1 MRREFLLSTLL
12 GATAISMSIAQYPNH
27 HSNYFLY
34 VGAYGKGIQAYR
46 FDPAGVKF
54 EPLGLVGEIK
64 NPSFLASDPRHRYL
78 YAVSELEGNEDG
90 GVGAFRI
97 DRKSG
102 HLTLLNRQ
110 SSGGVAP
117 CHLAVDHTSKVVMA
131 ANYGTGSVPVFP
143 IESDGKLGAR
153 SALLTAEGS
162 GVDPKRQEGPH
173 AHEVVISKDNKFVYV
188 PDLGL
193 DQIRIYQLDAASG
206 NVTPHNPAFAKE
218 QGGLGPR
225 HIVFSSDERFAYVI
239 NELKSVV
246 TVFKHDPANA
256 SFQQIQ
262 MVSSLGEGKEAD
274 GAAEILMD
282 RTGQFLYASN
292 RDVTGHG
299 VGTIAVFAVDKNNG
313 TLKQVQLAESGGTFP
328 RGVEFDPTGKFL
340 LVGDQKA
347 NYFVLFQIDPG
358 TGKLTPT
365 GQKLQTPSPVGFL
378 FVPAE

>member
-1 MRREFLLSTLL
+1 MRVVFLLSTVL
-12 GATAISMSIAQYPNH
+12 GATAIFMSANQPANH
-27 HSNYFLY
+27 HSKYLLY
-34 VGAYGKGIQAYR
+34 VGAYGKGIEAYR
-46 FDPAGVKF
+46 FDSENAKF
-54 EPLGLVGEIK
+54 EPLGLVGEIQ
-64 NPSFLASDPRHRYL
+64 NPSFLASDPQNRFL
-78 YAVSELEGNEDG
+78 YAVSELEGNKDG

-102 HLTLLNRQ
+102 HLTPLNHQ

-117 CHLAVDHTSKVVMA
+117 CHLAVDHASKVLMA

-143 IESDGKLGAR
+143 LEADGRLGAR
-153 SALLTAEGS
+153 SALLTAKGS
-162 GVDPKRQEGPH
+162 SADPERQAGPH
-173 AHEVVISKDNKFVYV
+173 AHEIVISKDDRFVYV

-193 DQIRIYQLDAASG
+193 DQIRIYQLDAVSG
-206 NVTPHNPAFAKE
+206 NVTPHDPPFAKE
-218 QGGLGPR
+218 EPGLGPR

-246 TVFKHDPANA
+246 AVFKHDPANA

-262 MVSSLGEGKEAD
+262 AISSLGDDKEAD
-274 GAAEILMD
+274 GAAEILID
-282 RTGQFLYASN
+282 RAGKFLYASN

-299 VGTIAVFAVDKNNG
+299 TGTIGVFAIDGTNG
-313 TLKQVQLAESGGTFP
+313 TLKHVQIAQSGGTFP

-347 NYFVLFQIDPG
+347 NYFVLFQVDPA

>member
-1 MRREFLLSTLL
+1 MRREFLLSTVLSATFLL
-12 GATAISMSIAQYPNH
+12 MAANQ
-27 HSNYFLY
+27 HSNYRSKYFLY
-34 VGAYGKGIQAYR
+34 VGVYGKGIQAYR
-46 FDPAGVKF
+46 FDPASVKF
-54 EPLGLVGEIK
+54 EPLGLVGEIQ
-64 NPSFLASDPRHRYL
+64 NPSFLASDPQQRYL
-78 YAVSELEGNEDG
+78 YAVSELEGNREG

-102 HLTLLNRQ
+102 HLTPLNQQ

-117 CHLAVDHTSKVVMA
+117 CHLAVDHTSKLLMA
-131 ANYGTGSVPVFP
+131 ANYGTGSVPLFP
-143 IESDGKLGAR
+143 IEADGKLGAR
-153 SALLTAEGS
+153 SALLTAQGS
-162 GVDPKRQEGPH
+162 SADPKRQEGPH
-173 AHEVVISKDNKFVYV
+173 AHEIVISKDNRFVYV

-193 DQIRIYQLDAASG
+193 DEIRIYQLDAASG
-206 NVTPHNPAFAKE
+206 NVTPHDPAFVKE

-225 HIVFSSDERFAYVI
+225 HLAFSSNERFAYVI
-239 NELKSVV
+239 NELKSVI

-262 MVSSLGEGKEAD
+262 MISSLGEGKEAD
-274 GAAEILMD
+274 GAAEILID

-292 RDVTGHG
+292 RDVTGQG
-299 VGTIAVFAVDKNNG
+299 TGTIGVFAIDKTNG
-313 TLKQVQLAESGGTFP
+313 TLKQVQLVQSGGTFP

-347 NYFVLFQIDPG
+347 NYFVLFQIDPA

-365 GQKLQTPSPVGFL
+365 AHKIETPSPVSFL

>member
-1 MRREFLLSTLL
+1 MRLEFLLSTVLS
-12 GATAISMSIAQYPNH
+12 ATGIFMPANQSSNH
-27 HSNYFLY
+27 QSKYFLY

-46 FDPAGVKF
+46 FDSEGVKF
-54 EPLGLVGEIK
+54 EPLGSVGEVA
-64 NPSFLASDPRHRYL
+64 NPSFLVSDPQHRYL
-78 YAVSELEGNEDG
+78 YAVSELEGKEDG
-90 GVGAFRI
+90 VVAAFRI
-97 DRKSG
+97 DHKSG

-117 CHLAVDHTSKVVMA
+117 CHLAVDHTSKVLMA

-143 IESDGKLGAR
+143 IEPDGRLGAR

-162 GVDPKRQEGPH
+162 SVNQERQAGPH
-173 AHEVVISKDNKFVYV
+173 AHEIVISKDNRFVYV

-193 DQIRIYQLDAASG
+193 DEIRIYQLDAASG

-218 QGGLGPR
+218 EGGLGPR
-225 HIVFSSDERFAYVI
+225 HLAFSPDERFAYVI
-239 NELKSVV
+239 NELKSVI

-262 MVSSLGEGKEAD
+262 AISSLGDGKEAD
-274 GAAEILMD
+274 GAAEVLVD
-282 RTGQFLYASN
+282 RAGKFLYASN

-299 VGTIAVFAVDKNNG
+299 TGSIGVFEIDKSNG
-313 TLKQVQLAESGGTFP
+313 TLKQVQIAQSGGTMP

-347 NYFVLFQIDPG
+347 NYFLVFAIDPG
-358 TGKLTPT
+358 TGRLTPT
-365 GQKLQTPSPVGFL
+365 GQKLQTPSPVSFL